1 MGKGTISWFSNSPT
15 ATTGYGVQTAQVV
28 KRLVKDEY
36 NVAILS
42 NYGREGVN
50 GTWDSGYGIIPEY
63 ARGAEIYSQDV
74 TPLNHQHHKAQYKD
88 QADVLITLY
97 DTWILKGKKYD
108 QINLACWTPVDH
120 YPCPPDVLAWLSKP
134 NVTPIAMSKFGQK
147 AIQDAGIECEYV
159 PHAIEDVFTPTDTID
174 GKNNREYLGAKDTD
188 FLVMMNA
195 ANKANGLVHRKALAE
210 NLLAFSIFAKDK
222 PDAVIYLHMDMF
234 GAFGG
239 WNLPNLLEA
248 VGLLHDQVILVDQIA
263 YRYGLSQEVLAGLYT
278 AADVYLG
285 TSYGEGFGVGTIES
299 QACSTPVIVSN
310 FAASPELVGD
320 GWVVDGQPLWDH
332 HQRSWFN
339 VPSVPG
345 IVAALEEAY
354 ARPRGKSEKALE
366 FAKDYRADVVYETH
380 WKPVLKKL
388 LK

>member
-1 MGKGTISWFSNSPT
+1 
-15 ATTGYGVQTAQVV
+15 
-28 KRLVKDEY
+28 
-36 NVAILS
+36 
-42 NYGREGVN
+42 
-50 GTWDSGYGIIPEY
+50 
-63 ARGAEIYSQDV
+63 
-74 TPLNHQHHKAQYKD
+74 
-88 QADVLITLY
+88 
-97 DTWILKGKKYD
+97 
-108 QINLACWTPVDH
+108 
-120 YPCPPDVLAWLSKP
+120 
-134 NVTPIAMSKFGQK
+134 
-147 AIQDAGIECEYV
+147 V

-222 PDAVIYLHMDMF
+222 PDAIIYLHMDMF

-248 VGLLHDQVILVDQIA
+248 VGLSHDQVILVDQIA
-263 YRYGLSQEVLAGLYT
+263 YRYGLSQEVLVGLYT

-285 TSYGEGFGVGTIES
+285 TSYGEGFGVGTIEA
-299 QACSTPVIVSN
+299 QACATPVIVSN

-320 GWVVDGQPLWDH
+320 GWIVDGQPLWDH

-339 VPSVPG
+339 VPGVPG

-380 WKPVLKKL
+380 WKPVLKKIL
-388 LK
+388 G